1 MKIRL
6 LAVAAAAALA
16 LPVQAQDTAA
26 KPAAAPEVKPAATPE
41 AKPAAKAE
49 AKPAAKAAAK
59 PAATGPVATVNG
71 TAIPRARL
79 DYLVRQQA
87 SRGAPDNDQTR
98 AAVRDEL
105 INRELV
111 AQEAA
116 RTGTA
121 KNRDVQLQL
130 EIARQEVLVGAYLND
145 YLRTHPV
152 TDADVQKEYDRARA
166 QSGATE
172 YRARHI
178 LVESEEEAKRLIAE
192 LKKGGKFEEL
202 ARKSS
207 KDEGTRER
215 GGDLDWSVPAAFD
228 KAFADAMVKLQK
240 GQITTEPV
248 QSRFGFHVIQ
258 LEDQRAVSF
267 PPLAQVKPQIQQRL
281 ARQKVETLIRGLRA
295 KAKVE

>member
-6 LAVAAAAALA
+6 LALAAAAALA
-16 LPVQAQDTAA
+16 LPAHAQDPAA
-26 KPAAAPEVKPAATPE
+26 KPAAAPA
-41 AKPAAKAE
+41 AKPAAK
-49 AKPAAKAAAK
+49 PAAS
-59 PAATGPVATVNG
+59 GPVATVNG

-87 SRGAPDNDQTR
+87 SRGAPDNDATR

-105 INRELV
+105 INRELI

-116 RTGTA
+116 RAGTA
-121 KNRDVQLQL
+121 KKGDVPVQLD
-130 EIARQEVLVGAYLND
+130 IARQEVLVGAYLND
-145 YLRTHPV
+145 YVRTHPV
-152 TDADVQKEYDRARA
+152 TDAEVQKEYDRARTQA
-166 QSGATE
+166 GATE

-178 LVESEEEAKRLIAE
+178 LVESEDEAKRLIAD
-192 LKKGGKFEEL
+192 LKKGAKFEDL
-202 ARKSS
+202 ARKAS

-215 GGDLDWSVPAAFD
+215 GGDLDWNVPAAFD
-228 KAFADAMVKLQK
+228 KSFADAMVKLQK
-240 GQITTEPV
+240 GQITPEPV

-281 ARQKVETLIRGLRA
+281 TRQKVETLIRDLRA

>member
-1 MKIRL
+1 MRTRL

-16 LPVQAQDTAA
+16 LPAQAQDPAA
-26 KPAAAPEVKPAATPE
+26 KPAAPAAKDAA
-41 AKPAAKAE
+41 AKPAAK
-49 AKPAAKAAAK
+49 PS
-59 PAATGPVATVNG
+59 ATGPVATVNG

-79 DYLVRQQA
+79 DFLVRQQT
-87 SRGAPDNDQTR
+87 SRGAPDNEQTR
-98 AAVRDEL
+98 AVVRDEL

-116 RTGTA
+116 RAGTA
-121 KNRDVQLQL
+121 KKGDVPVQLDM
-130 EIARQEVLVGAYLND
+130 ARQDVLVGAYIND

-152 TDADVQKEYDRARA
+152 TDAEVQKEYDNARS
-166 QSGATE
+166 QTGATE

-178 LVESEEEAKRLIAE
+178 LVESADEAKRLIAD
-192 LKKGGKFEEL
+192 LKKGAKFEEL

-240 GQITTEPV
+240 GQITQEPV

-258 LEDQRAVSF
+258 LEDQRAVNF

-281 ARQKVETLIRGLRA
+281 TRQKVETLIRDLRA

>member
-1 MKIRL
+1 MRTRL

-16 LPVQAQDTAA
+16 LPAQAQDPAA
-26 KPAAAPEVKPAATPE
+26 KPAAPGAKDAA
-41 AKPAAKAE
+41 AKPAAK
-49 AKPAAKAAAK
+49 PS
-59 PAATGPVATVNG
+59 ATGPVATVNG

-79 DYLVRQQA
+79 DFLVRQQT
-87 SRGAPDNDQTR
+87 SRGAPDNEQTR

-116 RTGTA
+116 RAGTA
-121 KNRDVQLQL
+121 KKGDVPVQLDM
-130 EIARQEVLVGAYLND
+130 ARQDVLVGAYLND

-152 TDADVQKEYDRARA
+152 TDAEVQKEYDNARS
-166 QSGATE
+166 QTGATE

-178 LVESEEEAKRLIAE
+178 LVESADEAKRVIAD
-192 LKKGGKFEEL
+192 LKKGAKFEEL

-215 GGDLDWSVPAAFD
+215 GGDLDWNVPAAFD

-240 GQITTEPV
+240 GQITQEPV

-281 ARQKVETLIRGLRA
+281 TRQKVETLIRDLRA

>member
-1 MKIRL
+1 MRTRL

-16 LPVQAQDTAA
+16 LPAQAQDPAA
-26 KPAAAPEVKPAATPE
+26 KPAAPAAKDAA
-41 AKPAAKAE
+41 AKPAAK
-49 AKPAAKAAAK
+49 PS
-59 PAATGPVATVNG
+59 ATGPVATVNG

-79 DYLVRQQA
+79 DFLVRQQT
-87 SRGAPDNDQTR
+87 SRGAPDNEQTR

-116 RTGTA
+116 RAGTA
-121 KNRDVQLQL
+121 KKGDVPVQLDM
-130 EIARQEVLVGAYLND
+130 ARQDVLVGAYLND

-152 TDADVQKEYDRARA
+152 TDAEVQKEYDNARS
-166 QSGATE
+166 QTGATE

-178 LVESEEEAKRLIAE
+178 LVESADEAKRLIAD
-192 LKKGGKFEEL
+192 LKKGAKFEEL

-240 GQITTEPV
+240 GQITQEPV

-258 LEDQRAVSF
+258 LEDQRAVNF

-281 ARQKVETLIRGLRA
+281 TRQKVETLIRDLRA

>member
-1 MKIRL
+1 MKKHL

-26 KPAAAPEVKPAATPE
+26 KPAAAPEAKPAATRGQ
-41 AKPAAKAE
+41 A
-49 AKPAAKAAAK
+49 AAKAAAK

-79 DYLVRQQA
+79 DYLMRQQA
-87 SRGAPDNDQTR
+87 QRGAPDNEQTR
-98 AAVRDEL
+98 AAVREEL

-130 EIARQEVLVGAYLND
+130 EIARQEVLVGAYLNE

-152 TDADVQKEYDRARA
+152 TDADVQKEYDRARG
-166 QSGATE
+166 QTGATE

-228 KAFADAMVKLQK
+228 KAFADALVKLQK

-281 ARQKVETLIRGLRA
+281 ARQKVETLIRDLRA

>member
-1 MKIRL
+1 MKMRFL
-6 LAVAAAAALA
+6 VAAATAALA
-16 LPVQAQDTAA
+16 LPAAAQD
-26 KPAAAPEVKPAATPE
+26 PAAKPAATPE
-41 AKPAAKAE
+41 AKPAAKAA
-49 AKPAAKAAAK
+49 AKPAPK

-71 TAIPRARL
+71 KAIPRARH
-79 DYLVRQQA
+79 DYLMRQRTA
-87 SRGAPDNDQTR
+87 RGAPDNEQTR
-98 AAVRDEL
+98 AEVRDDL

-111 AQEAA
+111 AQAAA
-116 RTGTA
+116 RAGIA
-121 KNRDVQLQL
+121 KKGDVTVQL
-130 EIARQEVLVGAYLND
+130 EIARQAVLVDAYLND

-152 TDADVQKEYDRARA
+152 TDADVQKEYDRAKSQA
-166 QSGATE
+166 GVTE

-178 LVESEEEAKRLIAE
+178 LVETEDEAKRVIAD
-192 LKKGGKFEEL
+192 LKKGAKFEEL

-215 GGDLDWSVPAAFD
+215 GGDLDWNVPAAFD

-240 GQITTEPV
+240 GQITPDPV

-267 PPLAQVKPQIQQRL
+267 PPLAQVSPQIHQRL
-281 ARQKVETLIRGLRA
+281 THQKVQTLIRDLRA

>member
-1 MKIRL
+1 MRIHL

-26 KPAAAPEVKPAATPE
+26 KPAAAPDAKPAAAPE
-41 AKPAAKAE
+41 AKPATKAA
-49 AKPAAKAAAK
+49 AKPAAK

-87 SRGAPDNDQTR
+87 ARGAPDNEQTR
-98 AAVRDEL
+98 TAARDEL
-105 INRELV
+105 INRELL

-116 RTGTA
+116 RAGTA
-121 KNRDVQLQL
+121 KNRDVQMQL
-130 EIARQEVLVGAYLND
+130 EMARQEVLVGAYLNE
-145 YLRTHPV
+145 YVRSHPV
-152 TDADVQKEYDRARA
+152 SDADVQKEYDRARA
-166 QSGATE
+166 QTGATE

-178 LVESEEEAKRLIAE
+178 LVESDEEAKRLIAE
-192 LKKGGKFEEL
+192 LKKGAKFEDL

-215 GGDLDWSVPAAFD
+215 GGDLDWSVPAAYD

-248 QSRFGFHVIQ
+248 QSRFGYHVIQ
-258 LEDQRAVSF
+258 LEDQRAVTF

-281 ARQKVETLIRGLRA
+281 TRQKVETLLRDLRA